1 MADVPLRHPVPLRST
16 SLSSRPSTVRSSI
29 FPRTPWHDPSSGGLP
44 IGDGSLGS
52 IQNSSE
58 PMMTAIPEQLEEPT
72 PDVLPSLPQPD
83 IQQRRDVPTPLQVV
97 IPEPDSFINPLG
109 RQTSVLGAPFETRR
123 QTPYRRHTTDQM
135 ELASL
140 GQSPTHLNWYPQ
152 SAQEGSR
159 PASRLNSFIV
169 DPRLRNGTYSPG
181 TRLRDC
187 VNS

>member
-1 MADVPLRHPVPLRST
+1 MTDVPLRHPVPLRST
-16 SLSSRPSTVRSSI
+16 SISSRPSTVRSSI
-29 FPRTPWHDPSSGGLP
+29 FPRTPWHEPSSGGLP
-44 IGDGSLGS
+44 IGDGSLGP

-72 PDVLPSLPQPD
+72 PDVSPSLPQPAV
-83 IQQRRDVPTPLQVV
+83 QKRRDVPIPLQVA

-109 RQTSVLGAPFETRR
+109 RQTSPLGAPFEPRR
-123 QTPYRRHTTDQM
+123 QTPYRRYTSDQM

-140 GQSPTHLNWYPQ
+140 GQSPTHLNLWPQ

-159 PASRLNSFIV
+159 PASRLNSFTV
-169 DPRLRNGTYSPG
+169 DPRFRNGSYSPG
-181 TRLRDC
+181 TRVHDC